1 MQINILTILKYK
13 GVIEKNSMTICVKK
27 IIHAHARSPSL
38 ITKIHFT
45 IIIFGLIID
54 MNNRYAREYYYLNN
68 NIMIKSCGGSPSC
81 HDDETL
87 GVPGARGPRQTETGA
102 GGAH

>member
-1 MQINILTILKYK
+1 
-13 GVIEKNSMTICVKK
+13 
-27 IIHAHARSPSL
+27 
-38 ITKIHFT
+38 
-45 IIIFGLIID
+45 